1 MHGNSNSPDA
11 PRFMSGSWTRS
22 MLRQKEE
29 WCRWWKE
36 RAVTMV
42 DNQIIF
48 LSIIPFSSSA
58 WLSFC
63 LSAFPLLFCYLLI
76 SQAGKKNWQSIYFS
90 SILLKSNAVVEIYG
104 KCQQLSFVFSVSSY
118 TRYIVTTA
126 RSIISSNKTQLTG
139 NVSVVFFCSV
149 TVLLKPFNSQN
160 VNWTVNEQQSNK
172 YCAG

>member
-22 MLRQKEE
+22 MHRQKEE

-58 WLSFC
+58 WLSLC

-76 SQAGKKNWQSIYFS
+76 SQAGEKTDSPFISFPFCWKATQLWKFMENVS
-90 SILLKSNAVVEIYG
+90 SCHLCLVYHPILCILL
-104 KCQQLSFVFSVSSY
+104 QQLAPLFLQTSISCFDQLFSF
-118 TRYIVTTA
+118 A
-126 RSIISSNKTQLTG
+126 L
-139 NVSVVFFCSV
+139 
-149 TVLLKPFNSQN
+149 
-160 VNWTVNEQQSNK
+160 
-172 YCAG
+172 